1 MVTLRRLLGV
11 ARLVFTVGSHGS
23 AMTLLTPL
31 CARVELRAVLVC
43 LFVCFLA
50 CVLLIPCCYHH
61 GDAGLVGCSVE
72 HDAAVLLG

>member
-50 CVLLIPCCYHH
+50 CVHTDSLLLSSWRRGFGWVFC
-61 GDAGLVGCSVE
+61 
-72 HDAAVLLG
+72 

>member
-1 MVTLRRLLGV
+1 MGVVTLRRLLGV
-11 ARLVFTVGSHGS
+11 ARLVFTAGSHGS
-23 AMTLLTPL
+23 AMTLL

-72 HDAAVLLG
+72 RNAAVLLG